1 MIGDMIA
8 KVRKEKGMTLLELSN
23 KSGVSIG
30 YLCHLEKGSRKNPS
44 LEIMDK
50 IAAAIGK
57 TISEIFFE

>member
-1 MIGDMIA
+1 MYKNQLKKIRI
-8 KVRKEKGMTLLELSN
+8 EKGMTLLELSN

>member
-1 MIGDMIA
+1 MYKNQLKKIRI
-8 KVRKEKGMTLLELSN
+8 EKGMALLELSN

-50 IAAAIGK
+50 IAVAIGK